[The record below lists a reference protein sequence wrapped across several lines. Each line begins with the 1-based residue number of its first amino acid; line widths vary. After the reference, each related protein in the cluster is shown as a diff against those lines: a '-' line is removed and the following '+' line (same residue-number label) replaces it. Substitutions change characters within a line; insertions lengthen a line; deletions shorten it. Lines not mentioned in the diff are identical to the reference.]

1 MSDIHPDLFAYIVL
15 LIWPVVAFYLYS
27 TLPIGRATLWTILGG
42 YLLLPAGTEIKFQMV
57 PAFDKH
63 SIPNLAALICC
74 ALYTRR
80 LPKFSRGFGLAEVL
94 ILLMLIGPLITS
106 MLNTDSIRIGETLLP
121 GVGAYDAGSATIAA
135 FIFILPF
142 FLGRQFLRN
151 SENNAEVLRV
161 LVIAGL
167 AYSLPMLFEVRMS
180 PQLNNWIYGYFP
192 SAWGQEFRYSGFR
205 PVVFLGHG
213 LYVAFF
219 AATTTVAAAAFW
231 RTRTHIARL
240 PPGGITA
247 YLSLVLLL
255 CKTASAL
262 VYCAVLMPLVRWAS
276 PRWQLHVAG
285 ALVIIAVSYPLLR
298 VADLV
303 PTTSILEV
311 ASAVNVDRAAS
322 LKTRFDQEQQLLEH
336 AWQRPWFGWG
346 RYGRNRVYHGWNG
359 SDSSVTDGYWII
371 TMGTFGLV
379 GFAATFGLLGLA
391 VVRAATALKYAQT
404 IRDKEYLA
412 ALALIVA
419 INIVDLLPNS
429 SISPWTWLLVGAL
442 FGRAEALHAVSAQRT
457 PLGNL
462 KLSAMG
468 IQKSNI
474 HQLEQLG
481 DRS

>member
-192 SAWGQEFRYSGFR
+192 SAWARISLQRLSPCGF
-205 PVVFLGHG
+205 FGHG

-231 RTRTHIARL
+231 RTRTHSPDCRLVGL
-240 PPGGITA
+240 PPT
-247 YLSLVLLL
+247 
-255 CKTASAL
+255 
-262 VYCAVLMPLVRWAS
+262 
-276 PRWQLHVAG
+276 
-285 ALVIIAVSYPLLR
+285 
-298 VADLV
+298 
-303 PTTSILEV
+303 
-311 ASAVNVDRAAS
+311 
-322 LKTRFDQEQQLLEH
+322 
-336 AWQRPWFGWG
+336 
-346 RYGRNRVYHGWNG
+346 
-359 SDSSVTDGYWII
+359 
-371 TMGTFGLV
+371 
-379 GFAATFGLLGLA
+379 
-391 VVRAATALKYAQT
+391 
-404 IRDKEYLA
+404 
-412 ALALIVA
+412 
-419 INIVDLLPNS
+419 
-429 SISPWTWLLVGAL
+429 
-442 FGRAEALHAVSAQRT
+442 
-457 PLGNL
+457 
-462 KLSAMG
+462 
-468 IQKSNI
+468 
-474 HQLEQLG
+474 
-481 DRS
+481 